1 MKYVILV
8 GDGMGDYP
16 IAELGGKTPLTAA
29 LTTHMDWIADHG
41 ELGLARTIPEGCEA
55 GSDTANL
62 SLLGYDPKATVTRR
76 APLEAASLG
85 VDLSETDVA
94 FRCNLVTLSTQNGV
108 LTMDDYSAGHI
119 STDEARE
126 IIEDLDRAL
135 GDETFRF
142 YPGVSYRHLMVWHGG
157 AAEIDTTPPH
167 DITGKAVRP
176 YLPANALVRAPR
188 KALASG
194 QAQACPPVPGDL
206 PANALCAGIAV
217 TRRAWRWQAG
227 GRRARQA
234 GLDRMTSHGVLLQLM
249 DRAGAILKDHPINKR
264 RMEKGLKPANH
275 IWFWGQGHVPQ
286 LEAFEEKTGLRG
298 AIISAVDLLRGIGV
312 YAGLE
317 VIRVPGATGY
327 FDTDYE
333 AKAAYALS
341 ALKGVDLVYV
351 HVEAPDE
358 AGHAGLLDK
367 KISAIESF
375 DALVVG
381 KVLDGMKGFSEFRIM
396 VATDH
401 YTPISVRTHTIEPV
415 PFAIFGTGIRSP
427 LHGSG
432 GFSEENAEARA
443 VFVSDGYRLIERLIR
458 FSK

>member
-29 LTTHMDWIADHG
+29 LTPNMDWIADHG

-194 QAQACPPVPGDL
+194 
-206 PANALCAGIAV
+206 
-217 TRRAWRWQAG
+217 
-227 GRRARQA
+227 RRARQA

-249 DRAGAILKDHPINKR
+249 DHAGAILKDHPINKR

-375 DALVVG
+375 DAMVVG

-401 YTPISVRTHTIEPV
+401 YTPISVRTHTTEPV

-432 GFSEENAEARA
+432 GFSEENAEARG

>member
-16 IAELGGKTPLTAA
+16 IAELGGKTPLAA
-29 LTTHMDWIADHG
+29 ARTPHMDWIADHG
-41 ELGLARTIPEGCEA
+41 ELGLAQTIPPGCEA

-62 SLLGYDPKATVTRR
+62 SLLGYDPKATLTRR

-85 VDLSETDVA
+85 VHLSETDVA
-94 FRCNLVTLSTQNGV
+94 FRCNLLTLSTENGV

-119 STDEARE
+119 STDEARD

-135 GDETFRF
+135 GDKTFRF

-176 YLPANALVRAPR
+176 YL
-188 KALASG
+188 
-194 QAQACPPVPGDL
+194 
-206 PANALCAGIAV
+206 
-217 TRRAWRWQAG
+217 
-227 GRRARQA
+227 
-234 GLDRMTSHGVLLQLM
+234 DRMNSHGVLLQLM
-249 DRAGAILKDHPINKR
+249 DRAGTILRDHPTNKR
-264 RMEKGLKPANH
+264 RVKKGLKPANH
-275 IWFWGQGHVPQ
+275 IWFWGQGYVPKM
-286 LEAFEEKTGLRG
+286 EVFEKRTGLRG

-367 KISAIESF
+367 KVSTIEAF
-375 DALVVG
+375 DAMVVG
-381 KVLDGMKGFSEFRIM
+381 KVLDGMKGFSEFGIM

-401 YTPISVRTHTIEPV
+401 YTPISVRTHTTEPV
-415 PFAIFGTGIRSP
+415 PFAICGTGIHSP
-427 LHGSG
+427 VDGSG
-432 GFSEENAEARA
+432 GFSEEKAEARG
-443 VFVSDGYRLIERLIR
+443 VFVADGYKLIERLTR

>member
-16 IAELGGKTPLTAA
+16 IAELGGKTPLAAA
-29 LTTHMDWIADHG
+29 LTPHMDWIADHG
-41 ELGLARTIPEGCEA
+41 ELGLARTIPQGCEA

-62 SLLGYDPKATVTRR
+62 SLLGYDPKAALTRR

-85 VDLSETDVA
+85 VHLSETDVA

-119 STDEARE
+119 STDEARN

-142 YPGVSYRHLMVWHGG
+142 YPGVSYRHLMVWRGG

-176 YLPANALVRAPR
+176 YL
-188 KALASG
+188 
-194 QAQACPPVPGDL
+194 
-206 PANALCAGIAV
+206 
-217 TRRAWRWQAG
+217 
-227 GRRARQA
+227 
-234 GLDRMTSHGVLLQLM
+234 DRMTSHGVLLRLM
-249 DRAGAILKDHPINKR
+249 ERAGAILEDHPINR
-264 RMEKGLKPANH
+264 RRVEKGLKPANH
-275 IWFWGQGHVPQ
+275 IWFWGQGYAPQ
-286 LEAFEEKTGLRG
+286 PEAFEKRTGLRG

-312 YAGLE
+312 YVGLE

-333 AKAAYALS
+333 AKAQYALS
-341 ALKGVDLVYV
+341 AIKHVDLVYV

-367 KISAIESF
+367 KMSAIEAF
-375 DALVVG
+375 DAMVVG
-381 KVLDGMKGFSEFRIM
+381 KVLDGMKGFSEFRVM

-401 YTPISVRTHTIEPV
+401 YTPISVRTHTTEPV
-415 PFAIFGTGIRSP
+415 PFAICGTGIHSP
-427 LHGSG
+427 LHGRG
-432 GFSEENAEARA
+432 GFSEENAEARG
-443 VFVSDGYRLIERLIR
+443 VFVADGYKLIERLTR